1 MTRSPRPS
9 RKPAPRDGRGLLPS
23 GTPVAAIVSIVGLLL
38 VAVIT
43 LSVSNGQLPFGTG
56 SSNPGTGPGASDDPK
71 VIKTPTPP
79 EVVVVPTEEP
89 GVVIPGTLVYAKDGN
104 IWLQAD
110 GKATQLTK
118 GGRDSMPS
126 FEPDGSGVIFVRT
139 RPVKGLWSVD
149 GSLRD
154 YDMEVPSIMHV
165 DMAGGSATRILDG
178 LVDPAGRMKWM
189 GFIRE
194 PVVSP
199 NGTTIAMAS
208 DLPDPTRSDVSMKL
222 LNRKNGKITD
232 LGLAQVPPLGHQDPA
247 WRPDGQKVAY
257 VMPDRDGAKGTPRIY
272 VYTLSTKKAKAVTGP
287 GYLHPAWSPDG
298 RYLAATR
305 TSAFGT
311 DVVILD
317 ASTGAEIARVTND
330 GHSWAP
336 AWSPAGNQIA
346 YLHVAGQV
354 VDLRLVQLEG
364 SPAAWQVGEPMDL
377 TSNAGLD
384 GTSRPGWFI
393 PADQLPAPT
402 GGPAATE
409 DPAASPSGS

>member
-1 MTRSPRPS
+1 M
-9 RKPAPRDGRGLLPS
+9 
-23 GTPVAAIVSIVGLLL
+23 
-38 VAVIT
+38 
-43 LSVSNGQLPFGTG
+43 
-56 SSNPGTGPGASDDPK
+56 
-71 VIKTPTPP
+71 
-79 EVVVVPTEEP
+79 VVVPTEEP

-104 IWLQAD
+104 IWIQAD

-118 GGRDSMPS
+118 DGRDSMPS

-139 RPVKGLWSVD
+139 RPMKGLWSVD

-154 YDMEVPSIMHV
+154 YDMDVPSIMRV
-165 DMAGGSATRILDG
+165 DMSGGNTTRILDG
-178 LVDPAGRMKWM
+178 LVDPAGQLKWM

-222 LNRKNGKITD
+222 LNRKNGKITN

-272 VYTLSTKKAKAVTGP
+272 VYTLSSKKAKAVTGP

-305 TSAFGT
+305 TSAFRHGRR
-311 DVVILD
+311 
-317 ASTGAEIARVTND
+317 GPR
-330 GHSWAP
+330 
-336 AWSPAGNQIA
+336 
-346 YLHVAGQV
+346 
-354 VDLRLVQLEG
+354 R
-364 SPAAWQVGEPMDL
+364 
-377 TSNAGLD
+377 LD
-384 GTSRPGWFI
+384 GGRDRPHH
-393 PADQLPAPT
+393 Q
-402 GGPAATE
+402 
-409 DPAASPSGS
+409 